1 MNSLN
6 RRDALK
12 SGLFGAAAAAGT
24 MLGAGAAE
32 AKPAS
37 QAKDY
42 KFDFVVVG
50 AGCAGLSA
58 ALEAADQ
65 GATVAVLEKMGMPFG
80 NTIYAGGIFNAS
92 FVAVVQ
98 TRIDAGVLGRVMSL
112 YYSFG
117 LLPSAIGLLGTGF
130 LAEQVGLTTTFVI
143 AGLVICTLGL
153 TAFCIPSVMRLDRQ
167 SKSAEH
173 QTQATDG
180 K

>member
-1 MNSLN
+1 MKYCAQCGAQLVDEAVVCPQCGCPVQPQRSIDPNASPKSRLI
-6 RRDALK
+6 ALLLCVFVG
-12 SGLFGAAAAAGT
+12 GLGIHRFYVGKIGT
-24 MLGAGAAE
+24 G
-32 AKPAS
+32 
-37 QAKDY
+37 
-42 KFDFVVVG
+42 
-50 AGCAGLSA
+50 
-58 ALEAADQ
+58 
-65 GATVAVLEKMGMPFG
+65 VLWLLTCIEG
-80 NTIYAGGIFNAS
+80 IAGGIFNAS